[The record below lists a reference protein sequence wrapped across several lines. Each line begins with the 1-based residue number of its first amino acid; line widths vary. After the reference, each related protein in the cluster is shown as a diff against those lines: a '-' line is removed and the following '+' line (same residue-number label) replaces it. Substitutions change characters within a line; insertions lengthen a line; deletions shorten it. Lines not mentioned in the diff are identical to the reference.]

1 MTVVPVVSI
10 DMDGSCLHQAL
21 SEWAPL
27 SQCTIPC
34 GPAPLDSVR
43 SVLSSAGG
51 RVGVALKGVLR
62 PSPCVLRSGL
72 KTRWAPCVV
81 PKEAWATCGDG

>member
-1 MTVVPVVSI
+1 MVILVCACLWRPYGDIDLEVTVVPVVSI

-21 SEWAPL
+21 SEWSPL

-51 RVGVALKGVLR
+51 RG
-62 PSPCVLRSGL
+62 SPEGSAQAFSMRSEI
-72 KTRWAPCVV
+72 WS
-81 PKEAWATCGDG
+81 ED